1 MPIPLIPALAALAV
15 QQGPAMI
22 RGIASLFGGSDTAS
36 SVANKV
42 ADMVEQV
49 SGISLTAAQQQAAIE
64 DQLNRITDPTALVE
78 LQKLKLEL
86 EKEQTRR
93 LELERADQQAEQA
106 TTQQTIREGDG
117 AKDEYVRHTR
127 PLMARQSWASGAIYI
142 VLFTVLKSFGYGSGP
157 DFEMAMLMLT
167 PAWAYMGLRTLDGFA
182 PHPKA
187 SGQKVGAAITGAV
200 TKLMTRAK

>member
-1 MPIPLIPALAALAV
+1 MPFPLIPALAALAV
-15 QQGPAMI
+15 QQGPALI
-22 RGIASLFGGSDTAS
+22 RGVAGLFGGSDT
-36 SVANKV
+36 ANKV

-49 SGISLTAAQQQAAIE
+49 SGIGLTAAQQQASIE
-64 DQLNRITDPTALVE
+64 EQLGRITDPTALVE
-78 LQKLKLEL
+78 LQKLKVEL

-93 LELERADQQAEQA
+93 QELQLADSQAEQT

-127 PLMARQSWASGAIYI
+127 PLMARQSWQAGALYI
-142 VLFTVLKSFGYGSGP
+142 VLCTVLSAFGKGSGP
-157 DFEMAMLMLT
+157 DFEMASLMLT

-187 SGQKVGAAITGAV
+187 SGQKVGAAITSTV
-200 TKLMTRAK
+200 SNLLTRAK

>member
-1 MPIPLIPALAALAV
+1 MPLPLIPALAALAV

-22 RGIASLFGGSDTAS
+22 RGIASLFGGSET
-36 SVANKV
+36 ANKV

-49 SGISLTAAQQQAAIE
+49 SAIGFTAEQQQANIEQQLMRLPPEAIA
-64 DQLNRITDPTALVE
+64 D
-78 LQKLKLEL
+78 LQKLKNEM

-93 LELERADQQAEQA
+93 LELQLSDQQAEQT

-127 PLMARQSWASGAIYI
+127 PLMARQSWQAGALYI
-142 VLFTVLKSFGYGSGP
+142 VLFTVLKSFGYGDGP